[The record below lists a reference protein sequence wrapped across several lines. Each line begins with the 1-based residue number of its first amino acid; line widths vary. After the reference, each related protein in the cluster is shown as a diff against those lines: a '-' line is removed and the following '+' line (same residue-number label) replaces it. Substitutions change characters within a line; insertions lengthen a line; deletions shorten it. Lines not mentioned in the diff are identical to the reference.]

1 MMNPAPFGPK
11 WLITHLFSAE
21 NGALMLKIGCR
32 LRCSALKIARPAG
45 IHEKKRLNARLCAQ
59 ITASNA
65 ACLLGI
71 APILILHFKF

>member
-21 NGALMLKIGCR
+21 NGALMLKIGWR
-32 LRCSALKIARPAG
+32 LRCSALKKVKPAG
-45 IHEKKRLNARLCAQ
+45 KHEKNRPNAHLLAQ
-59 ITASNA
+59 ITANNT
-65 ACLLGI
+65 ACLFGI